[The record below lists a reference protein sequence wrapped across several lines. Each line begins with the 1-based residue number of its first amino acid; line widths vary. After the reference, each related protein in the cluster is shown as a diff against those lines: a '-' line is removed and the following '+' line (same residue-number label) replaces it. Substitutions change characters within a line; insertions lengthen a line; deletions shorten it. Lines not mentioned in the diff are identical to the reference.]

1 MIRRRRDH
9 LRRGRQP
16 HIFLYA
22 IQVVG
27 NDSGETKI
35 AKFDGAFAINQDIS
49 RLDITMDYISAVHE
63 VESAQHIVE
72 DGYDVRLGEG
82 RRLCRREYALQVVLN
97 EVHDEEYF
105 VESLKVF
112 DAGAR

>member
-1 MIRRRRDH
+1 MHLDQSRDPL
-9 LRRGRQP
+9 LRFEKYLMQNAY
-16 HIFLYA
+16 LSVDELEA
-22 IQVVG
+22 LKQ
-27 NDSGETKI
+27 
-35 AKFDGAFAINQDIS
+35 
-49 RLDITMDYISAVHE
+49 
-63 VESAQHIVE
+63 SAQHIVE